1 VAIGQSPEVEKL
13 MTLEKGEM
21 RFPSGKLGRRIMRPL
36 FAGVL
41 IESNLDF
48 PFGLIL
54 LGKVGAKLGGA
65 GFADRDGLAGIALY
79 DPQGAWKHKIL

>member
-1 VAIGQSPEVEKL
+1 
-13 MTLEKGEM
+13 MTLVKGETVPLW
-21 RFPSGKLGRRIMRPL
+21 RLRRRVMRPL

-65 GFADRDGLAGIALY
+65 GFADRDGLAGIAPY
-79 DPQGAWKHKIL
+79 DPQSACKHKTVSHNVVTRR